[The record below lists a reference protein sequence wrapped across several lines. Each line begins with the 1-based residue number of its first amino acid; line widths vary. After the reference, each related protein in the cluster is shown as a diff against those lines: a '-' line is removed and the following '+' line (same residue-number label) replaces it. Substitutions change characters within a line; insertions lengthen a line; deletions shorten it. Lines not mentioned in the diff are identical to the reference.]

1 MSDILKQSMYSK
13 IIILTIQKMKDIKV
27 TKCIINERR
36 ELSINLLIKE
46 WDYTEIGAELL
57 RQCKLSGDTIDIV
70 ISWLVKADN
79 EDEIKKARQIL
90 WLTMS
95 DYCKIF
101 HYNWDYITQQMY
113 KKYKIKSRTELT
125 LEQIQNEI
133 ESFKSAIIS
142 GQP

>member
-1 MSDILKQSMYSK
+1 M
-13 IIILTIQKMKDIKV
+13 
-27 TKCIINERR
+27 
-36 ELSINLLIKE
+36 
-46 WDYTEIGAELL
+46 

-70 ISWLVKADN
+70 ISGLVKADN

-95 DYCKIF
+95 DYCRQF
-101 HYNWDYITQQMY
+101 HYKEEDVLEQLY

-133 ESFKSAIIS
+133 ESYRSAIIS

>member
-1 MSDILKQSMYSK
+1 
-13 IIILTIQKMKDIKV
+13 MKDIKV

-36 ELSINLLIKE
+36 ELSVNLLIKE
-46 WDYTEIGAELL
+46 WDYTEIEAELL

-95 DYCKIF
+95 DYCRQF
-101 HYNWDYITQQMY
+101 HYKGEDVLEQLY

>member
-1 MSDILKQSMYSK
+1 MQ
-13 IIILTIQKMKDIKV
+13 DIKV
-27 TKCIINERR
+27 TRCIVNERR
-36 ELSINLLIKE
+36 ELSVNLLIKE
-46 WDYTEIGAELL
+46 WDYTEIEAELL
-57 RQCKLSGDTIDIV
+57 RQCKLSGDTIDIL
-70 ISWLVKADN
+70 ISWLAKADN

-95 DYCKIF
+95 DYCRQF
-101 HYNWDYITQQMY
+101 HYHEEYVLEQLY